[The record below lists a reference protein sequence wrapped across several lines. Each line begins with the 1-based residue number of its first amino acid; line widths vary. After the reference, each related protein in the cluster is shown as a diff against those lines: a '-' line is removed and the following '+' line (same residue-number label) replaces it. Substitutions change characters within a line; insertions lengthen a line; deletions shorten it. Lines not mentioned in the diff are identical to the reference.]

1 MFVILRRHLLVS
13 TAAIFSLT
21 IAPALVAALSAPLG
35 ASVVSSALADSDGGG
50 DDHGGGSDD
59 SGSDHSGSD
68 DHGSGGHGSDDDG
81 SDDHGSDDDSDDDSS
96 DDSSDDA
103 SDDSSDDG
111 HGRKGRN
118 NDTRLVVSDDQLAGL
133 QNGTMVA
140 VDQNGRRLKLEI
152 EQEHNQTEVKIKAP
166 RGSVTAVSIVPA
178 N

>member
-59 SGSDHSGSD
+59 SGSDDSGSD

-111 HGRKGRN
+111 LGQKGRN

-166 RGSVTAVSIVPA
+166 RGSVTAVSIIPA
-178 N
+178 T